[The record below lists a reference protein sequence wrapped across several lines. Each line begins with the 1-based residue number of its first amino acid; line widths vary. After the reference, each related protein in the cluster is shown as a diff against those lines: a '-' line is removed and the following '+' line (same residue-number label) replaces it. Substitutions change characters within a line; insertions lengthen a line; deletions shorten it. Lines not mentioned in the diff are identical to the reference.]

1 MKRQLKTIVL
11 ISAILLSTA
20 SFAQESNNHE
30 SNNIQTVFK
39 GGTHSI
45 RGYGA
50 LTNKFTTIGGD
61 YANLVGAYGGVYI
74 NHKFLIGIGAAAL
87 TNDLSVPLQY
97 SADPLRNMSYEY
109 GQVGL
114 VTEYVIG
121 SNKAFHLAFNLFS
134 GAGFTVQYER
144 QNWRDHND
152 DFDFEDREARD
163 ENWFFVA
170 EPGVQLEVN
179 VFKWMR
185 FSPGISYRASFG
197 SDGLGMKDSD
207 ISNLSYNAT
216 LKFGRF

>member
-11 ISAILLSTA
+11 MCSILLSTA
-20 SFAQESNNHE
+20 AMAQENDINEKNHIE
-30 SNNIQTVFK
+30 TVFK
-39 GGTHSI
+39 NDTRSV

-50 LTNKFTTIGGD
+50 LTNKFTTLGGE

-87 TNDLSVPLQY
+87 TNNLSVPLQY
-97 SADPLRNMSYEY
+97 STDPLRNMSYEY

-114 VTEYVIG
+114 VTEYVLG
-121 SNKAFHLAFNLFS
+121 SNKAFHIAFNLFS
-134 GAGFTVQYER
+134 GAGFTLQHER
-144 QNWRDHND
+144 YDWHNHDD
-152 DFDFEDREARD
+152 DFDFDDDEVND

-170 EPGVQLEVN
+170 EPGVQFEIN

-185 FSPGISYRASFG
+185 FSPGISYRAAFG

-216 LKFGRF
+216 LKFGGF